1 MKNLVSTL
9 SLGAVLIVAPLAAN
23 AAATFDK
30 TTTKTVSVSASLSK
44 PTAVTA
50 EARPTSPAPK
60 ATTLVSAETLV
71 DAYNDAINNAY
82 AYVDTQ
88 LEAVGLSGGSASLTT
103 AVADVVADLIKK
115 NLNVATSWAAIKN
128 ASSTAQQQTA
138 QYFTAD

>member
-44 PTAVTA
+44 PTAATV

-82 AYVDTQ
+82 GYVDAQ

-103 AVADVVADLIKK
+103 AVADLVADLIKK

-128 ASSTAQQQTA
+128 TSSTAQQQTA